1 MTIRTMIVSL
11 ISITCAAHGYGAS
24 AADDAAFFSKSVQP
38 ILADNCIKCHG
49 PDRQKG
55 HLRLDSRDAVLAGGK
70 SGPAIVVGKPEES
83 VLIKAVRYTDDD
95 LQMPPKK
102 QLSDDDIKVLVDWVT
117 RGAPWSADAAA
128 ATPKPDSP
136 KQP

>member
-24 AADDAAFFSKSVQP
+24 ALDDAAFFSKSVQP

-55 HLRLDSRDAVLAGGK
+55 HLRLDSREAVLAGGK
-70 SGPAIVVGKPEES
+70 SGPAVVVGKPEES

-102 QLSDDDIKVLVDWVT
+102 QLSDDDVKVLVDWVT

-128 ATPKPDSP
+128 APPKPDSP